1 MESINDVD
9 DIPMGIKG
17 EIKPQRERLQNQT
30 EKLVKKSND
39 EAVDAE

>member
-1 MESINDVD
+1 
-9 DIPMGIKG
+9 MGIKG

-39 EAVDAE
+39 EAVDISDNFLSKD